1 MKIINVALAI
11 NKYIL
16 VEVLKT
22 KIEILIKQK
31 MYFDSCYIEIKQLI
45 NDKSI

>member
-1 MKIINVALAI
+1 MKKKHMKIRNVTLAI

-22 KIEILIKQK
+22 KIEILIKK
-31 MYFDSCYIEIKQLI
+31 IIYFD
-45 NDKSI
+45 